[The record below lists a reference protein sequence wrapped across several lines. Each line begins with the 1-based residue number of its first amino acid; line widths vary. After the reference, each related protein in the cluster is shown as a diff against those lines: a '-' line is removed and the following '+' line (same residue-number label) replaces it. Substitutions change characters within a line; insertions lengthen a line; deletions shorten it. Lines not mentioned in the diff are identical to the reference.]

1 MMEIIRSEWTK
12 IRSVRSTV
20 WTLAATAL
28 LMLGIGVLLCV
39 AVVNSPS
46 PPPDATEGI
55 RLSLAGVMFA
65 PVAIATFGV
74 LVISSEYR
82 TGAIRVSLMAVPQRL
97 KLLAGKILVF
107 TAVSLVVSMA
117 TAFAAFWVGQAI
129 LGAATLGDP
138 GALKTVVGVGLYLT
152 ASGLFGLALGA
163 LVRHTPGAVVAAMML
178 MLVLPQVTRML
189 PGTWGATVDKYFTTN
204 AGIQVA
210 MPTGANA
217 LGPWSGYAVYFGWV
231 AVTMVAAAVLL
242 KRRDA

>member
-39 AVVNSPS
+39 AVVNSSS
-46 PPPDATEGI
+46 PPPDAAAGV
-55 RLSLAGVMFA
+55 RLPLAGVMFA

-97 KLLAGKILVF
+97 KLLAGKVVVF

-117 TAFAAFWVGQAI
+117 TAFVTFWVGQAI
-129 LGAATLGDP
+129 LGAATLSDP
-138 GALKTVVGVGLYLT
+138 GALRTVVGVGLYLT

-178 MLVLPQVTRML
+178 MLVLPQVTTML
-189 PGTWGATVDKYFTTN
+189 PGTWGATVHKYFTTN

-210 MPTGANA
+210 TPTGGDA
-217 LGPWSGYAVYFGWV
+217 LGPWAGYGVYLGWI
-231 AVTMVAAAVLL
+231 AVTMIAAAVLL